1 MDRIVSQCE
10 TTSHIHEGAMT
21 KGTSVVKAQ
30 KKLTAREEA
39 LMEVQVF
46 IESPQVKEVVGKIL
60 MSRSQFITAA
70 RQWAMVCGEVEE
82 LFQQAEKLQE
92 KIKKT
97 ASDKKFRI
105 QRSQLPVTQ
114 LLSELNLPD
123 DKASISKMRTIGRAV
138 FLRKAEYENSLPAA
152 KETLYITAQALGA
165 GNSSTFNVTEA
176 EQNFKK
182 IISAEDYDTEAPR
195 SKVTA
200 IVNQVVGNVKKK
212 KTQKSSMSDSQLVR
226 RIIAFTRM
234 TPEIRLTIPGDMKKK
249 LNSVAKEMM
258 DSKKLNDK
266 DWNIWS
272 SVVA

>member
-10 TTSHIHEGAMT
+10 TNSHIHEGAMT
-21 KGTSVVKAQ
+21 KGTSVVKAE
-30 KKLTAREEA
+30 KKQSAKEQALT
-39 LMEVQVF
+39 QVDLF
-46 IESPQVKEVVGKIL
+46 IGSDLVKEARGKIL
-60 MSRSQFITAA
+60 MSRSQFVTAA
-70 RQWAMVCGEVEE
+70 RQWAIVCGEVEE
-82 LFQQAEKLQE
+82 LFQHAEKLE
-92 KIKKT
+92 AEIKKT
-97 ASDKKFRI
+97 AGEKKFRI
-105 QRSQLPVTQ
+105 PKEQLPVIQ
-114 LLSELNLPD
+114 LLTELDLAQ
-123 DKASISKMRTIGRAV
+123 DKASISKMRTIGRAM
-138 FLRKAEYENSLPAA
+138 FLRKAEYEKALPAA

-165 GNSSTFNVTEA
+165 GNSATFNATEA
-176 EQNFKK
+176 EQNFRK
-182 IISAEDYDTEAPR
+182 IISSEDYNSEIPR

-249 LNSVAKEMM
+249 LNSVAQEMM

>member
-1 MDRIVSQCE
+1 
-10 TTSHIHEGAMT
+10 MT

-30 KKLTAREEA
+30 KKLTARDEA

-92 KIKKT
+92 KIKKS

-105 QRSQLPVTQ
+105 PSAQLPVTQ
-114 LLSELNLPD
+114 LLNELNLPQ

-138 FLRKAEYENSLPAA
+138 FLRKAEYENALPAA

-200 IVNQVVGNVKKK
+200 LVNQVVGNMKKR

-249 LNSVAKEMM
+249 LNSAAKEMM

-266 DWNIWS
+266 DWNLWS